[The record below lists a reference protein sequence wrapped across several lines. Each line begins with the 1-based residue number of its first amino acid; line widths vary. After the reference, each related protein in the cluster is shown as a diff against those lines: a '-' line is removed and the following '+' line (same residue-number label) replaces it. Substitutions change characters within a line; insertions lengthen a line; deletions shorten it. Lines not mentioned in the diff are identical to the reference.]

1 MYQLEFFDEFGVRY
15 APHYVLSGD
24 RLEKTGCKIGR
35 FCSVVVRRPLLSPRP
50 PKLSQLK
57 SNPTATHPRLPHLP
71 PSAAPLAHSS
81 LKKKHTYE
89 RV

>member
-1 MYQLEFFDEFGVRY
+1 MYQLEFFDEFGVRN
-15 APHYVLSGD
+15 APQYVLSGD

-35 FCSVVVRRPLLSPRP
+35 VCCVVARRPLLSPRP

-71 PSAAPLAHSS
+71 PSATPLAHSS
-81 LKKKHTYE
+81 LKKKHTFE